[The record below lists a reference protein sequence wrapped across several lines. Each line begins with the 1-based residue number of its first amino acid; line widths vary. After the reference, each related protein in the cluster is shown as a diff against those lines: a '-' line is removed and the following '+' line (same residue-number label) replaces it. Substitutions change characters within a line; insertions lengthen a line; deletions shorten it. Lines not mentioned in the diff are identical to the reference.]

1 MRAILLALT
10 VGMVGTHTSV
20 SLGHVAQDQPFVVIV
35 NASRGPTTL
44 NKTQVSLYFL
54 KKVSRWN
61 PDGEARVEP
70 VDLAESSP
78 VRTAFSKMVHGRST
92 SAIKSYWEE
101 QIFSGT
107 DSPPIEEASEADAIA
122 YVRAHPN
129 AIGYVSGA
137 AASAAVAAGGVRIVT
152 VTGL

>member
-1 MRAILLALT
+1 MRGVLLTLAAAILT
-10 VGMVGTHTSV
+10 RGPVTREYG
-20 SLGHVAQDQPFVVIV
+20 AQDQPFAVIV
-35 NASRGPTTL
+35 NASRATTTL
-44 NKTQVSLYFL
+44 SKTQVSLYFL
-54 KKVSRWN
+54 KKVSRWDAN
-61 PDGEARVEP
+61 GGVRVEP

-78 VRTAFSKMVHGRST
+78 VRAAFSKMVHGRST

-107 DSPPIEEASEADAIA
+107 DTPPIEEASETDAIA
-122 YVRAHPN
+122 YVRSHPN

-152 VTGL
+152 MTGR